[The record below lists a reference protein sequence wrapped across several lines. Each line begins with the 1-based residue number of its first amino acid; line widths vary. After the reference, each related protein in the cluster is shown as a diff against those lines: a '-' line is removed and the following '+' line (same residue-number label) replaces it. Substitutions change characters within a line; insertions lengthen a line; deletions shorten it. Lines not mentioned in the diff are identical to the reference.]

1 MMKNNEIEGHSDG
14 MYFGDETI
22 VTGDVI
28 GGNKYEIKFYALASR
43 VRNGRVDWGQYRAK
57 DKIQIEEPY
66 QFLSYYDTTDA
77 DIFFGREAIS
87 QLLASK
93 ISSHKLILI
102 NGKSGS
108 GKTSLINAGIIP
120 ALVTKGYFTMVF
132 RDYGYP
138 TELIKAGIENLEN
151 VNVDLSHSHTLLQ
164 CLQQTSRQ
172 TQRRLAIFLDQF
184 ERFFLNLPL
193 TERGQFI
200 QEFSECLQ
208 AINAQELNFVI
219 SLRQDFYGNLGEFW
233 QSIPEFNTESYQYY
247 LEPLNRAEA
256 IDAIKKPLQ
265 IIKDNIVYDQDFLE
279 NILVPHLFGTTE
291 KEAAERIEP
300 VHLQIV
306 CNRLFDEVRTIN
318 SQQIQAGETI
328 IVKEE
333 LYQKLGGVKG
343 ILQEYVNVILT
354 DNYSLNEQDEVKSIL
369 KQMTTSQGTRIF
381 KSIEEIAQKL
391 HYSET
396 QVENII
402 EKLDRSRL
410 IETIPQTK
418 KYSITHEY
426 LAQKINQWNS
436 LQELEIKKV
445 TELFQRCLTNW
456 RLYHDTI
463 PRSQFQKL
471 KKYKN
476 HLNLDENGKQLFRAS
491 STRYYR
497 VNFLIFVSTLA
508 ALMGLTT
515 AVVIARRNAIIGE
528 FKVSK
533 ALSNAY
539 LSPPQQLEAMLEALK
554 AWRQMKK
561 LYLQDAEIK
570 RGVVSALSRVGHRIN
585 EYNRLEGHKSSVN
598 SVAFSPDGKMIAS
611 ASIDKTVKLWKPDGT
626 LIRTLSKHR
635 NWINSVSFSPDGK
648 MIASAS
654 DDNTVKLWK
663 PDGTLVRT
671 LKHKEQVWG
680 VSFSHDSQMIASA
693 GQDKTVRIW
702 NTNGILLK
710 TLEGHSEEVWDVSFS
725 RDGKMIASASKDH
738 TVKLWNVDG
747 TLLKTLE
754 GHGDDVRTVTFSPNG
769 KKIASASYDKT
780 IKLWKIDGSLQ
791 KTLTN
796 HNDKVI
802 DVSFSRNG
810 EKIVSASRDKTVK
823 IWSSDGNLLR
833 TLEGYNAPVY
843 SVDFHPNSKLIAAAS
858 GNNTIKLWKL
868 ESPLLK
874 NLEEHGGSV
883 YSVSFSRD
891 GKMIASGSD
900 DNTVRLWAKDGTLLK
915 ELKGHQERVY
925 AVAFSNDS
933 KKIASA
939 SHDKTI
945 RIWNSDG
952 TFLKELK
959 GHKGRVYAVA
969 FSPKEEI
976 IASGDEYGML
986 KLWNSDGTFIQDFKG
1001 HEDRI
1006 YTVAFHPNGNFASG
1020 SRDGKINLWKR
1031 DGSLIKTLPG
1041 HESQVN
1047 AVAFSPDGQIIA
1059 SGGADKTLKLWKD
1072 GTLLDTLKG
1081 HKNWVKSIN
1090 FSPDGKMIASG
1101 SDDNTI
1107 KLWNLK
1113 DGSLLMTLEAH
1124 SDWVNSVSF
1133 SRDGQMIASGGEDKK
1148 VILWNL
1154 TLDLDELLSHSCNW
1168 IWDYLK
1174 NNPNVEQEDRTLCD
1188 DMKSG

>member
-1 MMKNNEIEGHSDG
+1 MKNNEIEGHSNE

-193 TERGQFI
+193 TKRGQFI

-426 LAQKINQWNS
+426 LAQQINQWNS
-436 LQELEIKKV
+436 LKELKIKKA
-445 TELFQRCLTNW
+445 TELFERCLTNW
-456 RLYHDTI
+456 RFSRATI
-463 PRSQFQKL
+463 PRSQFQEL
-471 KKYKN
+471 KECKN
-476 HLNLDENGKQLFRAS
+476 YLNLDENGKQLFRVS
-491 STRYYR
+491 SIRYYAL
-497 VNFLIFVSTLA
+497 NFLILSALA
-508 ALMGLTT
+508 GLLGLTT
-515 AVVIARRNAIIGE
+515 AVLIGRRNAIIGE
-528 FKVSK
+528 VKTSEK
-533 ALSNAY
+533 ASDAY
-539 LSPPQQLEAMLEALK
+539 FSSHQQLEAMLEAIK

-561 LYLQDAEIK
+561 LYWQDAETR
-570 RGVVSALSRVGHRIN
+570 RGVVRTLGRAVYRIE
-585 EYNRLEGHKSSVN
+585 EYNRLEGHKSVVSSVD
-598 SVAFSPDGKMIAS
+598 FSPVRVASPKGFGQMIAS
-611 ASIDKTVKLWKPDGT
+611 ASGDKTIKLWKTDGT
-626 LIRTLSKHR
+626 LIRTLKKHR
-635 NWINSVSFSPDGK
+635 NWINSVSFSPVRVASPQGFGK
-648 MIASAS
+648 IIASAS
-654 DDNTVKLWK
+654 DDNTVKLW
-663 PDGTLVRT
+663 R
-671 LKHKEQVWG
+671 
-680 VSFSHDSQMIASA
+680 
-693 GQDKTVRIW
+693 
-702 NTNGILLK
+702 
-710 TLEGHSEEVWDVSFS
+710 
-725 RDGKMIASASKDH
+725 
-738 TVKLWNVDG
+738 
-747 TLLKTLE
+747 
-754 GHGDDVRTVTFSPNG
+754 
-769 KKIASASYDKT
+769 
-780 IKLWKIDGSLQ
+780 
-791 KTLTN
+791 
-796 HNDKVI
+796 
-802 DVSFSRNG
+802 
-810 EKIVSASRDKTVK
+810 
-823 IWSSDGNLLR
+823 SD
-833 TLEGYNAPVY
+833 
-843 SVDFHPNSKLIAAAS
+843 
-858 GNNTIKLWKL
+858 
-868 ESPLLK
+868 
-874 NLEEHGGSV
+874 
-883 YSVSFSRD
+883 
-891 GKMIASGSD
+891 
-900 DNTVRLWAKDGTLLK
+900 
-915 ELKGHQERVY
+915 
-925 AVAFSNDS
+925 
-933 KKIASA
+933 
-939 SHDKTI
+939 
-945 RIWNSDG
+945 
-952 TFLKELK
+952 
-959 GHKGRVYAVA
+959 
-969 FSPKEEI
+969 
-976 IASGDEYGML
+976 
-986 KLWNSDGTFIQDFKG
+986 
-1001 HEDRI
+1001 
-1006 YTVAFHPNGNFASG
+1006 
-1020 SRDGKINLWKR
+1020 
-1031 DGSLIKTLPG
+1031 
-1041 HESQVN
+1041 
-1047 AVAFSPDGQIIA
+1047 
-1059 SGGADKTLKLWKD
+1059 
-1072 GTLLDTLKG
+1072 
-1081 HKNWVKSIN
+1081 
-1090 FSPDGKMIASG
+1090 
-1101 SDDNTI
+1101 
-1107 KLWNLK
+1107 
-1113 DGSLLMTLEAH
+1113 
-1124 SDWVNSVSF
+1124 
-1133 SRDGQMIASGGEDKK
+1133 
-1148 VILWNL
+1148 
-1154 TLDLDELLSHSCNW
+1154 
-1168 IWDYLK
+1168 
-1174 NNPNVEQEDRTLCD
+1174 
-1188 DMKSG
+1188 